1 MQIIAARGRR
11 RDTWEGGT
19 HASYLLD
26 NAKLGEEAAVDIF
39 NLAPSKQTNNT
50 NNLFRNQFDKC
61 FKLVCVRVRV
71 CMCVCDGGAD
81 SHQAHVQLST
91 LASFIGQLQSEVRVV
106 RMVRVGQVVK
116 LSLSAS
122 VCVCVCVECVA

>member
-1 MQIIAARGRR
+1 M

-26 NAKLGEEAAVDIF
+26 NAKLGEEEEAAVDIF

-61 FKLVCVRVRV
+61 FKLVCVRVCV
-71 CMCVCDGGAD
+71 CLCVCDGGAD

-106 RMVRVGQVVK
+106 RMGQVVK

-122 VCVCVCVECVA
+122 VCVCVASVCVCVECVA